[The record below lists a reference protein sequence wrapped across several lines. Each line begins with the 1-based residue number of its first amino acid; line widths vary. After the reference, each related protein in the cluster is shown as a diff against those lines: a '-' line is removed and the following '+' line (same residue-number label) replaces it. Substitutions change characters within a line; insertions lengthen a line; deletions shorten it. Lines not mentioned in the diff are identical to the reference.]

1 MKQRL
6 VGAAVLM
13 ALGVIFI
20 PIFLAPEDSDIS
32 APSAIQ
38 IARDTPNEE
47 FSSKVQPIADDM
59 VETLQDQFEAAGSL
73 VDRGILPPEVETDNS
88 TEADQNA
95 LLDSTV
101 EKPPQKKK
109 PVSPVEAPTT
119 TPAKERAGITA
130 WVVQAGSF
138 SSKENAQ
145 KMAFQLKEKG
155 YTAYIEEIVGDKTSY
170 RVRIGPL
177 LSKARA
183 KQTAESLEKSLNVDG
198 MILKYH

>member
-20 PIFLAPEDSDIS
+20 PIFLAPEDSDTPE
-32 APSAIQ
+32 PSPIQ
-38 IARDTPNEE
+38 IARDTPNEQ
-47 FSSKVQPIADDM
+47 FSSKVQPIADDT
-59 VETLQDQFEAAGSL
+59 VEALREQFEAAGAL
-73 VDRGILPPEVETDNS
+73 AGRGVLPPEVETDDAMDAEQDAHRDNASDKQSETKTPTS
-88 TEADQNA
+88 TKTQPIAA
-95 LLDSTV
+95 ST
-101 EKPPQKKK
+101 Q
-109 PVSPVEAPTT
+109 
-119 TPAKERAGITA
+119 ERAGVTA

-145 KMAFQLKEKG
+145 KLAAQLKEKG
-155 YTAYIEEIVGDKTSY
+155 YTAYLEDIVGDKPSY

-183 KQTAESLEKSLNVDG
+183 QQTAQSLKKLLNVDG